1 MVAKKNSPSPCFVT
15 TIDVSLADKIQQEL
29 TDQGFEIS
37 HPAYTLFSAQKKG
50 VSCTLYTS
58 GKLTVQGKEKEE
70 FIQFYLEPEILQ
82 SVAFSYPE
90 TQVDLKARIGVD
102 EAGKG
107 DFFGPL
113 CIAGVFA
120 TEDHIK
126 ELLKMGVK
134 DSKKM
139 SDRSILTLSH
149 SIKKTCPHSIV
160 KISPKRY
167 NELYANFHNLNHLL
181 AWGHATAIAELFS
194 RTQCANV
201 IIDQFASEDVV
212 LTALRHKNIQVELT
226 QRHKAESDPVVAA
239 ASILARAAFVE
250 GIEQLGMELGI
261 ELPKGASPQVVSAGK
276 KLVAKYGESVLINA
290 AKMHFKT
297 KDQVLHD

>member
-1 MVAKKNSPSPCFVT
+1 MASKKNTSDPCFVA
-15 TIDVSLADKIQQEL
+15 TIDVSLAGKMQQEL

-58 GKLTVQGKEKEE
+58 GKLTVQGRDKDP

-90 TQVDLKARIGVD
+90 TQVDLKTRIGVD

-113 CIAGVFA
+113 CVAGVFA

-126 ELLKMGVK
+126 ELLKIGVK

-139 SDRSILTLSH
+139 TDKAILVFSQK
-149 SIKKTCPHSIV
+149 IKKLCPHAI
-160 KISPKRY
+160 IRLNPKRY
-167 NELYANFHNLNHLL
+167 NELYANFHNLNRLL
-181 AWGHATAIAELFS
+181 AWGHATAISELVS
-194 RTQCANV
+194 RTQCTNV

-212 LTALRHKNIQVELT
+212 LSALKHKNIHIDIT

-250 GIEQLGMELGI
+250 GIDQLGIEVGI
-261 ELPKGASPQVVSAGK
+261 ELPKGASSQVISVGK
-276 KLVAKYGESVLINA
+276 KLVAKHGQAILNTV
-290 AKMHFKT
+290 AKLHFKT
-297 KDQVLHD
+297 TGEVLHD

>member
-1 MVAKKNSPSPCFVT
+1 MTTKKNSSSPCFVA
-15 TIDVSLADKIQQEL
+15 TIDVSLAGKLQQEL
-29 TDQGFEIS
+29 TDQGFEIT

-50 VSCTLYTS
+50 ISCTLYTS

-90 TQVDLKARIGVD
+90 TQVDLRARIGVD

-113 CIAGVFA
+113 CVAGVFA
-120 TEDHIK
+120 TEEHIK
-126 ELLKMGVK
+126 ELLKLGVK

-139 SDRSILTLSH
+139 SDRTILTLSVK
-149 SIKKTCPHSIV
+149 IKKVCPHAIV

-167 NELYANFHNLNHLL
+167 NELYNNFHNLNRLL
-181 AWGHATAIAELFS
+181 GWGHATAISELYS
-194 RTQCANV
+194 RTQCTHV
-201 IIDQFASEDVV
+201 IIDQFASEEVV
-212 LTALRHKNIQVELT
+212 LTALRHKNIQVDLT

-250 GIEQLGMELGI
+250 GIEQLGNEFGI
-261 ELPKGASPQVVSAGK
+261 ELPKGASSQVIAVGK
-276 KLVAKYGESVLINA
+276 KLVAKHGASILNSV
-290 AKMHFKT
+290 AKTHFKT
-297 KDQVLHD
+297 RDEVLHD